1 MTSFNCYIL
10 SIILLCYNVDS
21 ANILGLFPHTGKS
34 HHMVIEPFL
43 KRLAERGHNLTVAS
57 FFPMQ
62 DPPPN
67 VHDISFQGIYELRLE
82 SIDLNEFENEN
93 ILYKVP
99 IIGRVAKQILPL
111 QPFATAAAKICERL
125 TDFQALTDALK
136 GDYDLVLV
144 ENFMSDCVLG
154 LHYAYGIKAPLLG
167 LVSGPRMPWTM
178 ERVGAV
184 DNPSHVPIVTSPF
197 TSHMCFKD
205 RLENTLASIAFHEW
219 HHREIQMK
227 ERKIL
232 EKKFGNIPDLRDL
245 GRNMSMIFLNTFH
258 VFSGAMPLVPGL
270 VEVGGMHLSS
280 KPKPIPQYMERFLN
294 ESEHGVV
301 LFSFGSH
308 LRTSTLPEYK
318 EQIFINALS
327 KLKQR
332 VIWKYE
338 GSEEQGTRFGNILR
352 VKWLPQYELLQHKKV
367 IAFISHGGM
376 LGMTEAV
383 AAGKPTVVV
392 PFFADQHLNAA
403 AAVEAGFATV
413 LSYADLTEESLTRAL
428 QAVLSKEMVAKTRQV
443 SQMWHDRQSSPLD
456 TAVFYAE
463 RTIRWGH
470 NAKLYSKGR
479 DLSFYQLALIDVAV
493 TILIAVVV
501 FLALFTY
508 LIVKVLNLIIKV
520 KRSKVKVN

>member
-1 MTSFNCYIL
+1 MSSFNFYIW

-43 KRLAERGHNLTVAS
+43 RRLAERGHNLTVAS

-99 IIGRVAKQILPL
+99 IIGSVAKQILPVK
-111 QPFATAAAKICERL
+111 PFATAAVKICERL
-125 TDFQALTDALK
+125 IDFQPLTDALK

-154 LHYAYGIKAPLLG
+154 LHYVYRMKAPLLG
-167 LVSGPRMPWTM
+167 LVSGSRMPWTM
-178 ERVGAV
+178 ARLGAV
-184 DNPSHVPIVTSPF
+184 DNPSYVPTITTSF
-197 TSHMCFKD
+197 TSHMSFME
-205 RLENTLASIAFHEW
+205 RLENTLTSIAFHEW
-219 HHREIQMK
+219 HHREILMK
-227 ERKIL
+227 EREIL

-245 GRNMSMIFLNTFH
+245 GRNTSMIFMNTFH

-280 KPKPIPQYMERFLN
+280 KLKPIPQYIERFLN

-308 LRTSTLPEYK
+308 LRTSTLPKYK

-332 VIWKYE
+332 VVWKYE
-338 GSEEQGTRFGNILR
+338 GSDAEGTQFGNILR
-352 VKWLPQYELLQHKKV
+352 VKWLPQYELIQHKKV
-367 IAFISHGGM
+367 VAFISHGGM

-383 AAGKPTVVV
+383 SAGKPTVVV

-403 AAVEAGFATV
+403 AAAEAGFATV
-413 LSYADLTEESLTRAL
+413 LSYADLTEASLTRAL
-428 QAVLSKEMVAKTRQV
+428 QAVLRKETVAKARQV
-443 SQMWHDRQSSPLD
+443 SQMWHDRQSLPLD

-479 DLSFYQLALIDVAV
+479 DLPIYQLALIDVAV
-493 TILIAVVV
+493 TILVAIVVL
-501 FLALFTY
+501 LALITY
-508 LIVKVLNLIIKV
+508 LIVKVLNLLTKV
-520 KRSKVKVN
+520 KRLKVKVN